1 MLWQGLSG
9 SDLCRSLK
17 DPAKN
22 GNRSL
27 AAITTHMGTDK
38 LVLWGWNP
46 GPRREAVPLMHDEFM
61 KQVSI

>member
-1 MLWQGLSG
+1 
-9 SDLCRSLK
+9 
-17 DPAKN
+17 
-22 GNRSL
+22 L